1 MEITDVVA
9 YILARFPNAEIGVN
23 RNGEL
28 SADLGVDSIGI
39 PIEF

>member
-1 MEITDVVA
+1 MEVTDVVA

-28 SADLGVDSIGI
+28 SADLGVDSVGI
-39 PIEF
+39 PLEF